1 MFPGDNSFTIQD
13 LAKDRLHKND
23 MQEIHKSESYGCL
36 GTEKNVDNE
45 GSSQNPATEEISSE
59 LKKQS
64 SPCGTNLSSTMTHDK
79 AEHIYS
85 DNTSS
90 EKTYERSP
98 KLQTLNGTSGEVT
111 AEDQNQSNNFF
122 GSLSESVPIQHER
135 KRKLEKDEEMTAKKK
150 YHTPVF
156 EKAVFIDSTW
166 NQTSRISADERLKGT
181 ITY

>member
-1 MFPGDNSFTIQD
+1 VFPGDNSFTIQD

-45 GSSQNPATEEISSE
+45 GSSQNTATEEISSE

-111 AEDQNQSNNFF
+111 AEDQNQSNNSF
-122 GSLSESVPIQHER
+122 GSMSESVPIQHER
-135 KRKLEKDEEMTAKKK
+135 KRKLEKDEETTAKKK